1 MSNVSHQFAA
11 FTLRL
16 FCAHFMPIL
25 RAFCAYFACVLR
37 LFYAYFLRIA
47 KRFLTTITHYYTYD

>member
-1 MSNVSHQFAA
+1 MKRAVLSNVSHQFAA

-25 RAFCAYFACVLR
+25 RAFCAYFMPI
-37 LFYAYFLRIA
+37 F
-47 KRFLTTITHYYTYD
+47 